1 LLFEGWSTKII
12 CSTFEEKKTSKKKP
26 PPKIPEESTI
36 EVHIKERE

>member
-1 LLFEGWSTKII
+1 LKGGVLRLYAPHSKRR
-12 CSTFEEKKTSKKKP
+12 KHPKKKP

>member
-1 LLFEGWSTKII
+1 MLHIRR
-12 CSTFEEKKTSKKKP
+12 EENIQKKP